1 MSAVLHVNGWN
12 VAEVNGEPTVKDTD
26 LAERLG
32 YEEPR
37 AIRKLIKRMIEN
49 GSFGVGIPCPDLEKT
64 SKFSPVESEVFY
76 LNEKQSLKVIAKSE
90 TETADRI
97 MDEVIDVFLAYRS
110 GKLQPNLTPMEVLA
124 QITQRMVEVE
134 RSEKRV
140 IALESRAN
148 RLENN
153 IRRTLTDTNHFT
165 IIGYANLNGINL
177 DGLNTGSL
185 GRKAT
190 KLSQEQDYI
199 ITSVPDSKY
208 GKIGVYHKDIIAQLF

>member
-32 YEEPR
+32 YSRPTT
-37 AIRKLIKRMIEN
+37 IRELIKRMIDN
-49 GSFGVGIPCPDLEKT
+49 GQFGLSVPCGE
-64 SKFSPVESEVFY
+64 VESTGGRPAYAFH